1 MSRLKSRPLVA
12 DTNLTA
18 RCKLRGP
25 AKNRFLDDFVKPGH
39 RQTTPITAH
48 EDTRM
53 PTSFGTI
60 LVVDDSTTM
69 RNVIKKILEPVGYS
83 VLEAKNGIEALTMAL
98 SDSPPDLITLDV
110 DMPKMDGFSACRKIL
125 SDYHENGVSLTKE
138 KRPHIVF
145 VTANDNVESRRQ
157 GFEAGAADFIAKPF
171 HKEEVLATVERIL
184 SPPKNEEGMTALVV
198 DDSALA
204 RDILMQNISR
214 EGWMAIEAENGCQ
227 ALDIIKREKERID
240 IIITDLVMPEMDGIT
255 LCHTIRNDLH
265 MDNVPIIFLTSVA
278 DQRELLKVFQAG
290 ATDYLVKPFFQEE
303 LLARLRVH
311 IEKSMLVRQLRDTIT
326 ESKRAEKE
334 RAEKERLQG
343 VVEMAGA
350 VCHELNQP
358 IQTISGLTEL
368 MIMRA
373 DTGDPMAGYANKIK
387 TQVDRMGKITAKLTN
402 VATYRTKAHDGVTRI
417 IDIDGASPSP
427 PVET

>member
-1 MSRLKSRPLVA
+1 MS
-12 DTNLTA
+12 
-18 RCKLRGP
+18 
-25 AKNRFLDDFVKPGH
+25 KPC
-39 RQTTPITAH
+39 
-48 EDTRM
+48 
-53 PTSFGTI
+53 GTI

-69 RNVIKKILEPVGYS
+69 RNVIKKILEPVGYA

-125 SDYHENGVSLTKE
+125 SDYHENGVSLTRE

-171 HKEEVLATVERIL
+171 HKEEVLATVQRIL
-184 SPPKNEEGMTALVV
+184 SPAENEEGMTALVV

-204 RDILMQNISR
+204 RDILVQNISR
-214 EGWMAIEAENGCQ
+214 EGWTVIEAENGLQ
-227 ALDIIKREKERID
+227 ALDIVKREKEKID
-240 IIITDLVMPEMDGIT
+240 IIITDLVMPEMDGIA
-255 LCHTIRNDLH
+255 LCETIRNDLH
-265 MDNVPIIFLTSVA
+265 MDNVPIIFLTSIA
-278 DQRELLKVFQAG
+278 DQQQLLKVFQAG

-326 ESKRAEKE
+326 ERKRAEKE

-368 MIMRA
+368 MIMKVDAA
-373 DTGDPMAGYANKIK
+373 DPLSGYANKIK
-387 TQVDRMGKITAKLTN
+387 TQVDRMGKMTAKMTH
-402 VATYRTKAHDGVTRI
+402 VTTYRTKAHDQLTRI
-417 IDIDGASPSP
+417 IDIDGAAPEAP
-427 PVET
+427 AET

>member
-1 MSRLKSRPLVA
+1 
-12 DTNLTA
+12 
-18 RCKLRGP
+18 
-25 AKNRFLDDFVKPGH
+25 
-39 RQTTPITAH
+39 
-48 EDTRM
+48 
-53 PTSFGTI
+53 
-60 LVVDDSTTM
+60 M
-69 RNVIKKILEPVGYS
+69 RNVIKKILEPVGYAI
-83 VLEAKNGIEALTMAL
+83 LEAKNGIEALTMAL
-98 SDSPPDLITLDV
+98 SEDPPDLITLDV

-125 SDYHENGVSLTKE
+125 SDYHENDVSLTRE

-184 SPPKNEEGMTALVV
+184 SPAKNKEGMTVLVV

-204 RDILMQNISR
+204 RDILVQNISR
-214 EGWMAIEAENGCQ
+214 EGWTVIEAENGLQ
-227 ALDIIKREKERID
+227 ALDIVRREKEKID
-240 IIITDLVMPEMDGIT
+240 IIITDLVMPEMDGIA
-255 LCHTIRNDLH
+255 LCETIRSDLH
-265 MDNVPIIFLTSVA
+265 MDNVPIIFLTSIA
-278 DQRELLKVFQAG
+278 DQQQLLKVFQAG

-326 ESKRAEKE
+326 EKKRAEKE

-368 MIMRA
+368 MIMKA
-373 DTGDPMAGYANKIK
+373 DAADPLAGYANKIK
-387 TQVDRMGKITAKLTN
+387 AQVHRMGKMTAKLTN
-402 VATYRTKAHDGVTRI
+402 VTTYRTKAHDGLTRI
-417 IDIDGASPSP
+417 IDIDGAALGP
-427 PVET
+427 PVEA

>member
-1 MSRLKSRPLVA
+1 
-12 DTNLTA
+12 
-18 RCKLRGP
+18 
-25 AKNRFLDDFVKPGH
+25 
-39 RQTTPITAH
+39 
-48 EDTRM
+48 M

>member
-1 MSRLKSRPLVA
+1 
-12 DTNLTA
+12 
-18 RCKLRGP
+18 
-25 AKNRFLDDFVKPGH
+25 
-39 RQTTPITAH
+39 
-48 EDTRM
+48 M
-53 PTSFGTI
+53 PTPFGTI

-98 SDSPPDLITLDV
+98 ADSPPDLITLDV

-125 SDYHENGVSLTKE
+125 NDYHENGLSLTKE

-171 HKEEVLATVERIL
+171 HEEEVLATVERIL
-184 SPPKNEEGMTALVV
+184 SPPANEESMTALVV

-204 RDILMQNISR
+204 RDILVQNISR
-214 EGWMAIEAENGCQ
+214 EGWTAIEAENGCK
-227 ALDIIKREKERID
+227 ALEIIKHEKERID
-240 IIITDLVMPEMDGIT
+240 IVITDLVMPEMDGIT
-255 LCHTIRNDLH
+255 LCKTIRNDLQLK
-265 MDNVPIIFLTSVA
+265 DLPILFLTSVA
-278 DQRELLKVFQAG
+278 DQQQLLKVFQAG

-311 IEKSMLVRQLRDTIT
+311 IEKSMLIHQLRDTIA
-326 ESKRAEKE
+326 ESKHAEKE

-373 DTGDPMAGYANKIK
+373 DADDPMVGYTNKIK
-387 TQVDRMGKITAKLTN
+387 AQADRMGKITAKLTN
-402 VATYRTKAHDGVTRI
+402 VATYRTKAHDGLTRI
-417 IDIDGASPSP
+417 IDIDGAAPGS
-427 PVET
+427 PVEA